1 MTSKLEVL
9 NPHQAFV
16 LLKNA
21 FAIPKLQYVLR
32 ASPAYLCREELQIF
46 DRALFG
52 SLGRVT
58 NVSLEGD
65 VCKQAGFPVNFG
77 GLGCRRAEDI
87 ALPSFLASMNSV
99 GELVETI
106 LSRINIAD
114 TNELAEAV
122 ESLRGAS
129 GGAPLPDDP
138 SRQRAWDLPIVE
150 RNWENMLRVAD
161 QVCRARLL
169 VTAQR
174 ESGAWLNALPVSTL
188 GTLLDSESFRV
199 AIALRV
205 GADVCIPHSC
215 RCGGRMDSRG
225 LHGLSCRYSAGC
237 FPRHSAMNDVVKRAL
252 QKAGLPSVL
261 EPPGLDRGDGS
272 NSDGITVFPFSGG
285 KSLVWDCTCVDT
297 FAGVH
302 LNRSAME
309 AGIAANNTE
318 ERKRRKYAALAEA
331 HQFEPIAV
339 ETMGVYGES
348 TGVIIKGNRRCL
360 IEATGDPGRLT
371 GSVKTWLLLFSEAMR
386 SVFSQPVGRGFRG
399 SGEQSSTQP
408 LTSFLREFPLP

>member
-1 MTSKLEVL
+1 MRRGKRSREMTSKLEVL

-52 SLGRVT
+52 SVARVT

-65 VCKQAGFPVNFG
+65 VCKQAGFPVNLG

-99 GELVETI
+99 GELVETN
-106 LSRINIAD
+106 LSRNNIAD

-122 ESLRGAS
+122 ESWRGAS
-129 GGAPLPDDP
+129 GDAPLPDDH
-138 SRQRAWDLPIVE
+138 SRQKAWDLPIVE

-161 QVCRARLL
+161 QVCRAGLL
-169 VTAQR
+169 ATAQR
-174 ESGAWLNALPVSTL
+174 ESGAWLNALPVSSL

-205 GADVCIPHSC
+205 GADVCINHSC

-225 LHGLSCRYSAGC
+225 LHGLSCRYSAGR
-237 FPRHSAMNDVVKRAL
+237 FPRHSAMNDVIKRAL

-272 NSDGITVFPFSGG
+272 RPDGITVFPFSGG
-285 KSLVWDCTCVDT
+285 RSLVWDCTCVDT

-309 AGIAANNTE
+309 ADIAANNAE

-331 HQFEPIAV
+331 HQFETIAV

-348 TGVIIKGNRRCL
+348 TGVIIRAIGRRL
-360 IEATGDPGRLT
+360 VEATGDPREANWFRQNLAIAIQRGNAFSILSAGRER
-371 GSVKTWLLLFSEAMR
+371 F
-386 SVFSQPVGRGFRG
+386 
-399 SGEQSSTQP
+399 
-408 LTSFLREFPLP
+408 